1 MRTMRIAVVAAMA
14 VVWSASAPAQTAQT
28 APAYP
33 TPEQIRAEREKLEAD
48 RRRLE
53 ADRADLLRR
62 EEQLRRDRTALEAT
76 RKAGAQAPVKAAPR
90 KADSKKAGSAPE

>member
-1 MRTMRIAVVAAMA
+1 MRAMRIAVAAA
-14 VVWSASAPAQTAQT
+14 TAILWSACATAQT

-62 EEQLRRDRTALEAT
+62 EEQLRRDRAALEAT
-76 RKAGAQAPVKAAPR
+76 RKSGAQAPVKAAS
-90 KADSKKAGSAPE
+90 KKTDSKKAGSGPE